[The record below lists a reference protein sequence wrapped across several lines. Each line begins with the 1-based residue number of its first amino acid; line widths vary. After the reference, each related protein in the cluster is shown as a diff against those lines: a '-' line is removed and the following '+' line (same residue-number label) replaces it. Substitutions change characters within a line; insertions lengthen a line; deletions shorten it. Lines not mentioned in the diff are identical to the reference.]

1 MPRTRWVGFDLRNAF
16 LGPVEISLDLFG
28 GFHAVGE
35 IGTRAFEASL
45 SERLQLE
52 ELLLFGVEGA
62 GSVFHSSIAEMNRL
76 IGGDRWLPWY
86 THVCA
91 CLARLRSSGNG
102 LTALP
107 RRSFISSTRSTPDAA
122 PFELSDSPAVLPA

>member
-28 GFHAVGE
+28 GFHAVGK
-35 IGTRAFEASL
+35 IGTCAFEASL

-62 GSVFHSSIAEMNRL
+62 GSVFHSSIAELNRL
-76 IGGDRWLPWY
+76 HRGRPVAAMV
-86 THVCA
+86 HP
-91 CLARLRSSGNG
+91 RLRLS
-102 LTALP
+102 
-107 RRSFISSTRSTPDAA
+107 RETPIQRQWIDCAA
-122 PFELSDSPAVLPA
+122 ETIVHQFHKVDTGCSAI